1 MGLNYPY
8 DRFGNILPFL
18 IRPYGGTTDVNDW
31 NLVINGGSTGVNINK
46 TGGSGWCYVEFTDAW
61 FAKSVIDNSYGNI
74 LSFVEGFISTLAP
87 DLGETGEVFIAL
99 APAGLNLTSS
109 VVDLQSLTAAYIKYE
124 KNKNTFFD
132 TTNSYAVRYRGESSQ
147 WGYFIGDGANKFGL
161 HLQASPNQ
169 LNSTNIRQKGGSGAN
184 LYDPDDVNWFP
195 IWNSPVLPN
204 GAFSTGNFGNN
215 PKLSVY
221 IGMNGNF
228 AISDLRMRG
237 LVGY

>member
-1 MGLNYPY
+1 
-8 DRFGNILPFL
+8 
-18 IRPYGGTTDVNDW
+18 
-31 NLVINGGSTGVNINK
+31 
-46 TGGSGWCYVEFTDAW
+46 VEFTDAW

-87 DLGETGEVFIAL
+87 DLGETGEVLIAL

-109 VVDLQSLTAAYIKYE
+109 VVDLSLTAAYIKYE
-124 KNKNTFFD
+124 KNRNTFFD
-132 TTNSYAVRYRGESSQ
+132 LNSYAVRYRGELSP
-147 WGYFIGDGANKFGL
+147 WGYFIGDSANKFGL
-161 HLQASPNQ
+161 HLQASLNQ
-169 LNSTNIRQKGGSGAN
+169 LNSTDIRQKGGASAN
-184 LYDPDDVNWFP
+184 SYNPDDPNWLF

-204 GAFSTGNFGNN
+204 GAFSAGNISSN